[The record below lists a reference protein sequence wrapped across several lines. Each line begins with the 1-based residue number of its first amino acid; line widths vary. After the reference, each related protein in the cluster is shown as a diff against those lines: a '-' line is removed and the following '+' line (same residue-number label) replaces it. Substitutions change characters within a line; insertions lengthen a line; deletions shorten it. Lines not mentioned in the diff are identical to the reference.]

1 MHYLLNLE
9 KFKIYIK
16 IHTYRCYMFRSTII
30 IRELVVNLSKVIFML
45 KHSVKLRR
53 YMLIVDVAA
62 CQTAACVLHTP
73 LCDMLPHQKVTY
85 NDLILPSVLT

>member
-16 IHTYRCYMFRSTII
+16 KHKYRCYMFRSTTI
-30 IRELVVNLSKVIFML
+30 IRELVLNLAKVIFML

-53 YMLIVDVAA
+53 CTLFGDVAA
-62 CQTAACVLHTP
+62 CNRAA
-73 LCDMLPHQKVTY
+73 
-85 NDLILPSVLT
+85 